1 MKHTGSANASSRSKS
16 GQPQGRRW
24 SWVLCVENTDYPA
37 SLETGKA
44 YRALPALKGQPTGTL
59 RVIDEDGEDY
69 LYDAERFIPIDLPPR
84 LRQRFTK
91 AMTAN

>member
-1 MKHTGSANASSRSKS
+1 MKHTASASASSRSS
-16 GQPQGRRW
+16 SRRP
-24 SWVLCVENTDYPA
+24 SSRRSTWVLCVENSGYPA

-44 YRALPALKGQPTGTL
+44 YRALPALKGQPAGTL

-84 LRQRFTK
+84 LHQRLTK
-91 AMTAN
+91 AMAVI